1 MLDLRGAAPILIL
14 ELVRMHDLESIEL
27 ISLFSDQPK
36 VFNAL
41 RIAAVSPSIL
51 DFPIIAE
58 DKRSTSVGIDVPSAE
73 DDFTF
78 LLVNKRP
85 APRPVSTRRPQ

>member
-1 MLDLRGAAPILIL
+1 
-14 ELVRMHDLESIEL
+14 MHDLESVEF
-27 ISLFSDQPK
+27 ISLFGDQPK
-36 VFNAL
+36 VLHAL
-41 RIAAVSPSIL
+41 AIAAVSPPVL